1 MERRCQ
7 NIRVRQDSC
16 LSRQSLSFAVVS
28 TLPSHYL
35 LRRVSLITFLAFFR
49 AAHTRIYCSAEL
61 FLSCLAGV
69 TICTS
74 LMLVSNQAV
83 MQALLTQKIGT
94 FKHFYSIS
102 LFFLTSKVLRG
113 LVYSPEPLTCTFLT
127 RLKEGGVCTFVKFC
141 CDTIFQTT
149 KD

>member
-35 LRRVSLITFLAFFR
+35 LRRVSLITFVAFFR

-74 LMLVSNQAV
+74 VMLVSNQAV
-83 MQALLTQKIGT
+83 LRALLTQKIGT
-94 FKHFYSIS
+94 FKRIYSIS
-102 LFFLTSKVLRG
+102 FSFLTSKVLRG
-113 LVYSPEPLTCTFLT
+113 PVYSPEPLTCTFLT
-127 RLKEGGVCTFVKFC
+127 RLKEGGGGSVHVCPVLL
-141 CDTIFQTT
+141 
-149 KD
+149 